1 MDRVTGDTTT
11 GVEPVAFGSV
21 TERAWTLG
29 LVVPCYNEAKRLD
42 VPTFEA
48 FLKLPAGPF
57 LLFVDDGSTDET
69 AQVLADLLTR
79 SAAGRAGL
87 LRLESNSGKAEAVRR
102 GLLDLLQKTDLEYV
116 GFWDADLATPLEEI
130 PEFLGVMRRNPQVH
144 WVLGA
149 RVQLLGRDIRR
160 RAIRHYLGR
169 VFATMVSLTLSLP
182 VYDTQCGAKV
192 FRVSDALRSIVGR
205 AFVSRWIFDVEMI
218 ARLMALPDDSHDPR
232 RGIYE
237 LPLKRWVDVGGSKVR
252 ARDFFRASLDLLR
265 IRRSVR

>member
-1 MDRVTGDTTT
+1 MDRTEGDVAA
-11 GVEPVAFGSV
+11 GAESAAFGSI

-29 LVVPCYNEAKRLD
+29 LVVPCYNEAQRLD

-79 SAAGRAGL
+79 SAGGRAGL

-102 GLLDLLQKTDLEYV
+102 GLVALLARTDLEYV
-116 GFWDADLATPLEEI
+116 GFWDADLATPLDEI
-130 PEFLGVMRRNPQVH
+130 PEFLGVLRRNPDVQ

-192 FRVSDALRSIVGR
+192 FRVSDALRTIVARG
-205 AFVSRWIFDVEMI
+205 FVSRWIFDVEMI
-218 ARLMALPDDSHDPR
+218 ARLMALPSISIDPR

-252 ARDFFRASLDLLR
+252 ARDFVRASLDLLR